1 MVWVDRM
8 KFVYNLLFSVALLLA
23 SPFYFWK
30 MRRRGNWREGFG
42 QRFGK
47 YGAKLK
53 MALTNRH
60 TIWIHA
66 VSVGEVNIATQLI
79 RALEA
84 RAPNLTIVVSTTTS
98 TGMGELRKKLPSHVQ
113 KIYYPIDRK
122 KFVLRAFR
130 LLRPEAVVL
139 VEAEIWP
146 NFLWTAKSQNVP
158 VFLVNAR
165 MSPKSH
171 RGYRRFRFLFAPLF
185 ASLRG
190 VGVQNEEDRL
200 RLVGLGCE
208 PGAVRVVGNLKFDTA
223 ASIPER
229 RHLDPRALLA
239 QCGVGEHRP
248 VIVAGSTHAGEEAV
262 LARVFLK
269 LRERFPDLF
278 LVVVPRHFERS
289 QDAALDLRAAG
300 LGKVLFRTELSS
312 GGEGRTEGVD
322 CLLVNTTGELRFFY
336 EVATAIFVGKSLC
349 GEGGQNPIEPA
360 ALGKPVVF
368 GPNMQN
374 FAGIVDALLAAKGA
388 VQVRDEASLH
398 GELLKML
405 EDKGHREAVAR
416 AGVRV
421 VRENQ
426 GSMDRTVEMILPHL
440 KDEEIYIKPRTV
452 APGGPILEMKAN
464 RKQ

>member
-1 MVWVDRM
+1 M
-8 KFVYNLLFSVALLLA
+8 KFIYNVIFSALLLLA
-23 SPFYFWK
+23 SPFYFAK

-98 TGMGELRKKLPSHVQ
+98 TGMGELKKKLPFHIQ

-130 LLRPEAVVL
+130 LLRPEAIVL

-146 NFLWTAKSQNVP
+146 NFLWTARSQNVP

-171 RGYRRFRFLFAPLF
+171 RGYKRFGFLFRPLF

-190 VGVQNEEDRL
+190 VGVQNEEDQQRL
-200 RLVGLGCE
+200 TALGCVPE
-208 PGAVRVVGNLKFDTA
+208 AVRVVGNLKFDGA

-239 QCGVGEHRP
+239 QCGVGEGRP
-248 VIVAGSTHAGEEAV
+248 VIVAGSTHPGEEAI
-262 LARVFLK
+262 LARVFVR
-269 LRERFPDLF
+269 LRQFFPTLF
-278 LVVVPRHFERS
+278 LVVVPRHFERGH
-289 QDAALDLRAAG
+289 DAAEEIRSSGVEKLM
-300 LGKVLFRTELSS
+300 FRSELSS
-312 GGEGRTEGVD
+312 TSSIPEGELD

-336 EVATAIFVGKSLC
+336 EVATAIFVGKSLR

-368 GPNMQN
+368 GPNMEN
-374 FAGIVDALLAAKGA
+374 FSGIVAAMLAAGGA
-388 VQVRDEASLH
+388 AQVKDEDSLF
-398 GELLKML
+398 ETLRLLL
-405 EDKGHREAVAR
+405 GDAARREAMGR

-426 GSMDRTVEMILPHL
+426 GSIDRTVEMILPHL
-440 KDEEIYIKPRTV
+440 KDEDIFIRPRT
-452 APGGPILEMKAN
+452 APSSETAISLKTPRQK
-464 RKQ
+464 